1 MIITDGKES
10 IKINNN
16 KLIKTGTSDLKIKSR
31 LKYWMIELVF
41 IRNDKGFVEKI
52 VKRLPEGDTIKE
64 YNNLDLSRKNFVTLN
79 YKDYE
84 EISRIYFKM
93 INSVNI
99 QKDAIVE
106 AGAILLSFEWY
117 QNYVLEENDYIS
129 VNELFDDVL

>member
-16 KLIKTGTSDLKIKSR
+16 KLLKTGVSNLKIKSK
-31 LKYWMIELVF
+31 LKYWMVELVF

-99 QKDAIVE
+99 S
-106 AGAILLSFEWY
+106 L
-117 QNYVLEENDYIS
+117 
-129 VNELFDDVL
+129 